1 MQTMPKSER
10 LTGIMRRKDLGLFIP
25 ANGDISI
32 NPDNY
37 VKDEETGFLVPT
49 DRCTNSIDRL
59 FNLEKKIKFLELAE
73 VMWPNIHAVCKEMK
87 MSVTTYKNHMLM
99 DAKFAE
105 CMEIIKQAKVDMV
118 EGNVFTFSQRPANF
132 MDRMAILRA
141 YRGELYNPVQK
152 VQHVGNELSKD
163 EVFKRR
169 ANLATV
175 VDAEVVQASSEVL
188 EAEASTPPTSVPG
201 VAQVPVQTPSGHPA
215 GTNGSFGGETITTS
229 RDPLLALMED

>member
-1 MQTMPKSER
+1 M
-10 LTGIMRRKDLGLFIP
+10 FIP
-25 ANGDISI
+25 QDNNITI

-59 FNLEKKIKFLELAE
+59 FNLEKKLKFLELAE

-87 MSVTTYKNHMLM
+87 MNVATYKNHMLM

-105 CMEIIKQAKVDMV
+105 CMELIKQAKVDMV

-152 VQHVGNELSKD
+152 VQHVGTELSKD
-163 EVFKRR
+163 QVLARR
-169 ANLATV
+169 ASLATV
-175 VDAEVVQASSEVL
+175 VDAEVVKASSEIL
-188 EAEASTPPTSVPG
+188 EVEASTPATSVPES
-201 VAQVPVQTPSGHPA
+201 VQVPVQTPSGEPTGTRTSSA
-215 GTNGSFGGETITTS
+215 GESIENKMQL
-229 RDPLLALMED
+229 RDPLLTLMED

>member
-1 MQTMPKSER
+1 M
-10 LTGIMRRKDLGLFIP
+10 FIP
-25 ANGDISI
+25 QDNNITI

-59 FNLEKKIKFLELAE
+59 FNLEKKLKFLELAE

-87 MSVTTYKNHMLM
+87 MNVATYKNHMLM

-105 CMEIIKQAKVDMV
+105 CMELIKQAKVDMV

-152 VQHVGNELSKD
+152 VQHVGTELSKD
-163 EVFKRR
+163 QVLARR
-169 ANLATV
+169 ASLATV
-175 VDAEVVQASSEVL
+175 VDAEVVKASSEIL
-188 EAEASTPPTSVPG
+188 EVEASTPTTSVPES
-201 VAQVPVQTPSGHPA
+201 VQVPVQTPSGEPTGTRTSSA
-215 GTNGSFGGETITTS
+215 GESIENKMQL
-229 RDPLLALMED
+229 RDPLLTLMED